1 MNWGKKIKKYR
12 KKIGKNKMALARES
26 GLTSMTITNFEKGL
40 NTKVDTMEKICE
52 ALGLQIKVVD
62 NNGGE
67 I

>member
-26 GLTSMTITNFEKGL
+26 GLSSMTITNFEKGL

-52 ALGLQIKVVD
+52 SLGLQIHVTDK
-62 NNGGE
+62 NGEE